1 MRHRLAGCMLLLLGA
16 VALSGCD
23 GTDGDS
29 QRDTLRRTE
38 EATLVRTPGFQEC
51 QKFLMA
57 YGPTDGVARCSPE
70 VRAAL
75 CEAITDKAV
84 FDAVFVPE
92 SRRDEWE
99 AESKGVRARLRGE
112 TAALLKCR

>member
-1 MRHRLAGCMLLLLGA
+1 MRHRLAGCMLLVLGA
-16 VALSGCD
+16 VALSGCG

-29 QRDTLRRTE
+29 QRDTLR
-38 EATLVRTPGFQEC
+38 ATPGFQEC
-51 QKFLMA
+51 GDFIKA
-57 YGPTDGVARCSPE
+57 YGMREGAARCSPE

-99 AESKGVRARLRGE
+99 AESEAIRAWARGVLAMG
-112 TAALLKCR
+112 LKCR